1 MPITTEVK
9 KFGDTIVTSSKTT
22 LAEST
27 KPLYAFV
34 GANDLAVEK
43 LRERGSKFR
52 SEAKVRST
60 KLQKRVSSLP
70 KEYKTLPTQV
80 KSYTGTVTDKVTK
93 LFDELTG
100 RGEKVVA
107 QIRRSPA
114 TKNAAAK
121 NKQVARS
128 TKATKTSATK
138 AAKADVTAVTDAA
151 SHVG

>member
-9 KFGDTIVTSSKTT
+9 KFGDTIVTQSKTT
-22 LAEST
+22 LADST

-34 GANDLAVEK
+34 GAQDLAVEK
-43 LRERGSKFR
+43 LRARATEFR
-52 SEAKVRST
+52 SEAKTRST
-60 KLQKRVSSLP
+60 KLQKRVSALP

-80 KSYTGTVTDKVTK
+80 KSYAETVSGKATK

-114 TKNAAAK
+114 TRNAAAK
-121 NKQVARS
+121 NKQAARS

-138 AAKADVTAVTDAA
+138 AAKADVSAVSNAA